1 MREVD
6 VLIAGAG
13 PAGTTC
19 ASVLRRQGVPCLL
32 VDPAEFPRE
41 KICGGGLTPRAWQ
54 LVDEVFPGLAYDYI
68 PVRQMRLL
76 MDGEFRGSYTLDPEI
91 RVVQRKSFDNAL
103 LGEYLKEGGELL
115 RDRVMEIREP
125 GGGVIEVTM
134 QSGETVR
141 CRTLVGADG
150 ADSRVRRYLSPG
162 SRADTL
168 ILEQYTPRSGSDEIT
183 IELSPKYRQGYFYVF
198 PNPACD
204 VVGYAERHVTREKF
218 EALLRAHGVERTR
231 IRGAFITTARRYPR
245 HDHILLVG
253 DAGGWCDNLSY
264 EGIFF
269 ALATGRNAAQA
280 ILSGRPFSETNREVA
295 VRRRHWV
302 FATFLLYNRLGLA
315 VVKRI
320 SRDRQ
325 ATERILNHH
334 LQ

>member
-19 ASVLRRQGVPCLL
+19 ASVLHRRGVPCLL
-32 VDPAEFPRE
+32 ADPAEFPRE

-54 LVDEVFPGLAYDYI
+54 LLDEVFPGLEYDYL
-68 PVRQMRLL
+68 PVRRMRLL
-76 MDGEFRGSYTLDPEI
+76 MDGEYRGSYALDPEI
-91 RVVQRKSFDNAL
+91 RVVQRKAFDHAL
-103 LGEYLKEGGELL
+103 LEAYLQEGGEMI
-115 RDRVMEIREP
+115 RDRLVEIREP
-125 GGGVIEVTM
+125 GDGFIEVTM
-134 QSGETVR
+134 QSGERIR

-150 ADSRVRRYLSPG
+150 AGSRVRRYLSPG
-162 SRADTL
+162 SRPDTL
-168 ILEQYTPRSGSDEIT
+168 ILEQYAPSCGSDEIT
-183 IELSPKYRQGYFYVF
+183 IELSPKYKQGYFYVF
-198 PNPACD
+198 PNRECD
-204 VVGYAERHVTREKF
+204 VVGYAGRHVTREKF
-218 EALLRAHGVERTR
+218 ETLLGKHGFAQTR
-231 IRGAFITTARRYPR
+231 IRGAFINTARRYPG
-245 HDHILLVG
+245 HDRILLVG

-264 EGIFF
+264 EGIYF
-269 ALATGRNAAQA
+269 ALATGRNAAEA
-280 ILSGRPFSETNREVA
+280 IAGGRPFAETNRAVA
-295 VRRRHWV
+295 ARRRHWV